1 MSVARRFEGRT
12 AIVLG
17 GGADGPPRDGEHLP
31 IGNGRAIALRLA
43 AEGARVAV
51 TDIDLDRARET
62 VDAMAEAGIAI
73 QADLAD
79 EAACRTAI
87 DHAVR
92 ELGAPDV
99 LVANAAIGSRTPL
112 RAQTVADFDRG
123 VAVNVRGHWVS
134 AQAALEHML
143 DRGRGSFVFVGSTA
157 GVLSSGSDLAYE
169 ASKAAQLAVMRHIA
183 VRYADRGVRSNAV
196 VLGVIDSTMVRRV
209 FGTEA
214 ASASARDELCPM
226 RRQGTPEEVAAATA
240 FLASD
245 DAGFVNGHSLVVDG
259 GVSASWPTPSPVH
272 AIQESDR

>member
-1 MSVARRFEGRT
+1 MVGQRRLEGRT

-17 GGADGPPRDGEHLP
+17 GGADGPARHGEQLP

-43 AEGARVAV
+43 AEGARVTV
-51 TDIDLDRARET
+51 TDIDLDRAQET
-62 VDAMAEAGIAI
+62 VDALESEGIAI
-73 QADLAD
+73 RADLAD
-79 EAACRTAI
+79 AAACRAAI
-87 DHAVR
+87 GRSVEH
-92 ELGAPDV
+92 LGPPDV
-99 LVANAAIGSRTPL
+99 VVANAAIGSRTPL
-112 RAQTVADFDRG
+112 RAQTVEDFDRG

-143 DRGRGSFVFVGSTA
+143 PRGRGSFVFVGSTA

-209 FGTEA
+209 FGDGTDRTA
-214 ASASARDELCPM
+214 ARDRICPM
-226 RRQGTPEEVAAATA
+226 RRQGTPEEVAAAAA

-259 GVSASWPTPSPVH
+259 GVTASWPTPPPV
-272 AIQESDR
+272 AVMQEVDR